1 MTSPAPWPAK
11 RVAAV
16 LLTLGL
22 VALAGYSLSQG
33 ILGTL
38 PVLAMGIVL
47 GALYVWRGGSLPD
60 WAYRIRNK
68 PRGEYAITRD
78 DDPSNMPARL
88 YLPILLGVLL
98 LAALIFAVFLKR

>member
-1 MTSPAPWPAK
+1 M
-11 RVAAV
+11 AALV
-16 LLTLGL
+16 LTLGL
-22 VALAGYSLSQG
+22 VAVAVYSLSQG

-38 PVLAMGIVL
+38 PVVGIGIVL

-78 DDPSNMPARL
+78 DDPSNLPARL
-88 YLPILLGVLL
+88 YLAILLVVLL
-98 LAALIFAVFLKR
+98 LAALIFAVFLKK